1 MESPA
6 RQLDE
11 EINQDN
17 QNLKEI
23 TAMHQFAEI
32 LRELEKMTPQ
42 SQAVLDK
49 QKAIYEYFYGPT
61 GYDFK

>member
-23 TAMHQFAEI
+23 TAMVSIIF
-32 LRELEKMTPQ
+32 L
-42 SQAVLDK
+42 
-49 QKAIYEYFYGPT
+49 F
-61 GYDFK
+61 